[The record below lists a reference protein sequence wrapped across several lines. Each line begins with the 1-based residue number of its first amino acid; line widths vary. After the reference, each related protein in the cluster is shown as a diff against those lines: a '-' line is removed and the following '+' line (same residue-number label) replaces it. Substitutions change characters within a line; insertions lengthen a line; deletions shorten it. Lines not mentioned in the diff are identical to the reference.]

1 MEPIHGVRPRR
12 GRPRDPEAEP
22 RIRRYAVQLLLER
35 GFEGMTVDDVAEAA
49 GVGKATIYRRWASK
63 ELLAND
69 AMADL
74 FDMEIP
80 DADTGSIAGD
90 LRQVYRHALEFVN
103 TERGLAVIRLAVSEA
118 NRDERSAA
126 IYRDVLERRIVQ
138 TKDALDR
145 ARTRGEPIKSTAD
158 PVLMVEWMAGV
169 FVIRALTGQPM
180 PLPEDAERLV
190 DVTLEAVLDSAN
202 LDSAP
207 PDRSAQERSAP
218 QTRPE
223 SQLANGELGN
233 APHSA

>member
-1 MEPIHGVRPRR
+1 METSHGVRPRR
-12 GRPRDPEAEP
+12 GRPRDPDAEP

-35 GFEGMTVDDVAEAA
+35 GFDGMTVDDVADAA

-74 FDMEIP
+74 FDIEIP

-90 LRQVYRHALEFVN
+90 LRSIYRYALTFAN
-103 TERGLAVIRLAVSEA
+103 SDRGLAVIRLAVSEA

-126 IYRDVLERRIVQ
+126 IYRELLERRIER
-138 TKDALDR
+138 TKASLNR
-145 ARTRGEPIKSTAD
+145 ARSRGEPVKTTAD

-180 PLPEDAERLV
+180 PPPEDADRLAE
-190 DVTLEAVLDSAN
+190 VTLRAILEPSGPQARSEGQPVHRQLGDTADSA
-202 LDSAP
+202 
-207 PDRSAQERSAP
+207 
-218 QTRPE
+218 
-223 SQLANGELGN
+223 
-233 APHSA
+233 

>member
-1 MEPIHGVRPRR
+1 METSHGVRPRR
-12 GRPRDPEAEP
+12 GRPRDPDAEP

-35 GFEGMTVDDVAEAA
+35 GFDGMTVDDVADAA

-74 FDMEIP
+74 FDIEIP

-90 LRQVYRHALEFVN
+90 LRSIYRYALTFAN
-103 TERGLAVIRLAVSEA
+103 SDRGLAVIRLAVSEA

-126 IYRDVLERRIVQ
+126 IYRELLERRIER
-138 TKDALDR
+138 TKASLNR
-145 ARTRGEPIKSTAD
+145 ARSRGEPVKTTAD

-180 PLPEDAERLV
+180 PPPEDADRLAE
-190 DVTLEAVLDSAN
+190 VTLRAILEPSGPQARSQGQPVHGQLGDTADSA
-202 LDSAP
+202 
-207 PDRSAQERSAP
+207 
-218 QTRPE
+218 
-223 SQLANGELGN
+223 
-233 APHSA
+233 

>member
-1 MEPIHGVRPRR
+1 MESNNGVRPRR

-35 GFEGMTVDDVAEAA
+35 GFDGMTVDDVADAA

-63 ELLAND
+63 ELLASD

-74 FDMEIP
+74 FDLEIP

-90 LRQVYRHALEFVN
+90 LRQVYRV
-103 TERGLAVIRLAVSEA
+103 GLAFANSDQGRAMIRLAVSEA

-126 IYRDVLERRIVQ
+126 VYRGLLERRIQQ
-138 TKDALDR
+138 TAQALER
-145 ARTRGEPIKSTAD
+145 ARARGEPIRPSAD

-180 PLPEDAERLV
+180 PPVEDADRLA
-190 DVTLEAVLDSAN
+190 DVTLRTILETQPGV
-202 LDSAP
+202 
-207 PDRSAQERSAP
+207 
-218 QTRPE
+218 
-223 SQLANGELGN
+223 G
-233 APHSA
+233 

>member
-1 MEPIHGVRPRR
+1 METNHGVGPRR
-12 GRPRDPEAEP
+12 GRPRDPDAEP

-35 GFEGMTVDDVAEAA
+35 GFDGMTVDDVAEAA

-74 FDMEIP
+74 FDLEIP

-90 LRQVYRHALEFVN
+90 LRQVYRVALAFAN
-103 TERGLAVIRLAVSEA
+103 TERGRAMIRLAVSEA

-126 IYRDVLERRIVQ
+126 VYRGLLERRIAL
-138 TKDALDR
+138 TRDALDR
-145 ARTRGEPIKSTAD
+145 ARARGEPIKSTAD

-180 PLPEDAERLV
+180 PPPEDADRLV
-190 DVTLEAVLDSAN
+190 DVTLRAILELPADSE
-202 LDSAP
+202 P
-207 PDRSAQERSAP
+207 
-218 QTRPE
+218 
-223 SQLANGELGN
+223 
-233 APHSA
+233 

>member
-1 MEPIHGVRPRR
+1 MEPIYGVRPRR

-35 GFEGMTVDDVAEAA
+35 GFDGMTVDDVAEAA

-90 LRQVYRHALEFVN
+90 LLEVYRTALAFAN
-103 TERGLAVIRLAVSEA
+103 SERGLALIRLAVAEA
-118 NRDERSAA
+118 NRDQRSAQ
-126 IYRDVLERRIVQ
+126 IYRDVLDRRIEL
-138 TKDALDR
+138 TEAALDR
-145 ARTRGEPIKSTAD
+145 ARSRGEQIRSTAD

-169 FVIRALTGQPM
+169 FVVRALTGRPM
-180 PLPEDAERLV
+180 PPPEDAERLA
-190 DVTLEAVLDSAN
+190 DVTLRAILDGWSGSWPHTWPESHLA
-202 LDSAP
+202 DREFGDP
-207 PDRSAQERSAP
+207 PDPS
-218 QTRPE
+218 
-223 SQLANGELGN
+223 
-233 APHSA
+233 